1 MTYQRP
7 IKIPVHGIEPR
18 GYRTGEVVVHTCF
31 KLVRRSNFVIIDFVS
46 LLVHARLDSNNVL
59 AVPLVKA
66 NLEFGVRDVLNVAH
80 NWCLLTITNYMS
92 FRFNT
97 LIQLFFLV
105 LILLNCTSQSK
116 KDAADF
122 FLKGNQALGQKNYAE
137 ALRLYDE
144 AIAKNADFS
153 DAYLNKG
160 ITLLKLGRPE
170 DAFEVLTEAITV
182 DPTLTQANL
191 VRSEAALDLG
201 RRKEARADLLQI
213 EKQYQDSTRFHLVKG
228 NLLDAEGN
236 PSLAI
241 PEYDTA
247 IRLSK
252 TNIEA
257 YVNRGAVYY
266 RMGSYTEARLDF
278 ETAVALDPAQ
288 PQALNNL
295 GLIASKNKQWPE
307 AIAYFDQVL
316 GRDPAEP
323 YSLNNKAYALLQTGS
338 GEEARAL
345 IEKSLDKLPKNG
357 YALRNLGIYYQ
368 QKGNGTEALNAFRKA
383 FEIA

>member
-1 MTYQRP
+1 LY
-7 IKIPVHGIEPR
+7 
-18 GYRTGEVVVHTCF
+18 
-31 KLVRRSNFVIIDFVS
+31 KL
-46 LLVHARLDSNNVL
+46 LL
-59 AVPLVKA
+59 
-66 NLEFGVRDVLNVAH
+66 
-80 NWCLLTITNYMS
+80 
-92 FRFNT
+92 
-97 LIQLFFLV
+97 LV
-105 LILLNCTSQSK
+105 LILLNCTSQDK

-122 FLKGNQALGQKNYAE
+122 FLKGNAALNQKNYAE

-160 ITLLKLGRPE
+160 ITLLKLGRTT
-170 DAFEVLTEAITV
+170 DAYEILTEAIQI
-182 DPTLTQANL
+182 DPTLVQANL

-201 RRKEARADLLQI
+201 RLRVAREDLLHI
-213 EKQYQDSTRFHLVKG
+213 EKQYKDSARFHLIKG

-236 PSLAI
+236 AALAI
-241 PEYDTA
+241 PEYDLA
-247 IRLSK
+247 LRLSR
-252 TNIEA
+252 TNVEA

-266 RMGSYTEARLDF
+266 RMGSHKEAQSDF

-295 GLIASKNKQWPE
+295 GLIASKNKQWPQ

-316 GRDPAEP
+316 GRDPSEP
-323 YSLNNKAYALLQTGS
+323 YSLNNKAYALLQTGRAD
-338 GEEARAL
+338 EARSL

-368 QKGNGTEALNAFRKA
+368 QKGNIQEALNAFSKA
-383 FEIA
+383 IEIAEPVEMLYGLTGQAYFVLNNPIEACKIWKQGVVLKDSLATAEAAKNCR